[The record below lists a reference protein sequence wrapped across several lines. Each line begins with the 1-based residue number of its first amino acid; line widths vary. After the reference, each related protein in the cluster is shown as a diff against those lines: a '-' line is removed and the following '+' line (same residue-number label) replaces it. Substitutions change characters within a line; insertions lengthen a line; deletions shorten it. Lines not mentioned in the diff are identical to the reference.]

1 MQAAEECS
9 VDVQIESNAA
19 LSDAPAATDA
29 TRAHVEGGGRR
40 LRDGLTATREAVQTL
55 GLSAALWMLYV
66 PHYVVLRA
74 LGPRWGMKWVR
85 CAANIHWLLTFVGAQ
100 RSARG
105 AIEAMSPYFDC
116 RESVSYILRRHLQ
129 LKHECFA
136 RVRVYSLHAADGRGS
151 DMHWNCSP
159 ESVAALPSEDRERGL
174 VIVGFHFNF
183 FQTFAAGLAE
193 FFPGD
198 KLVQLRYRTS
208 RCVEN
213 ASSPIVQIALRK
225 AMEADRRAGANVFYI
240 DDIEAIIQ
248 LYRLLRQ
255 KGVVAVTADG
265 GAAGDFVDVPF
276 FDGTLRVPSGWAKL
290 AAGTKSDV
298 LLICDKELSANAREG
313 LFYNHVSCAE
323 NTDEAAYQAIAAAI
337 RVLELRIKEEP
348 WGWHPWQRL
357 RVDVDGDGVR
367 RYSLKQYGFDEG
379 TRLQKQPVKSAAQRN
394 QETQRSAVDPT
405 VERFASKR
413 RVAVIANSLP
423 PYRVHLH
430 EELVERYPEVELWSL
445 TTHSNAYQRWGG
457 LHAPAS
463 IRHVEFSGGEPTNE
477 QPLVSHSLREWR
489 KAGRIIRWL
498 QDHSIDAVLVQGC
511 GDMGRMR
518 IIRWCKANGVKC
530 FLTGDFNI
538 CSDNHRPLKRWLK
551 RQVYERAVGWSTG
564 LMPCGQHGLALL
576 HRYGGI
582 SKPAYMFPFV
592 PDVELFTDPP
602 KAAVAAVRSKYG
614 LEPGRRRFVFSARMM
629 TAKRPD
635 LALRAFVE
643 IAGLRS
649 DWDLVMIGEGP
660 LREQLEASIPAHLKS
675 RVVWTG
681 FLNDMSAMA
690 GLYAQCDV
698 LVLPSDHEPW
708 GVVVVEAAAAGLAII
723 ASDKVGAAPELV
735 RHGVNGAVFAAGNL
749 RLLKE
754 AMLSVSSDAACD
766 ELKQR
771 SRDVFREWTVL
782 NDAATN
788 FGAALG
794 LCEDAAIAAESQG
807 AMDQFVP
814 SLPANSDLQYAA
826 AELQP
831 SRAASISPVD

>member
-1 MQAAEECS
+1 
-9 VDVQIESNAA
+9 VDVQIESDAV
-19 LSDAPAATDA
+19 LSDAPAACVAPTA
-29 TRAHVEGGGRR
+29 RIEGGGRR
-40 LRDGLTATREAVQTL
+40 LRDGLTATRDAVQTL

-105 AIEAMSPYFDC
+105 AIAAMSPYFDC
-116 RESVSYILRRHLQ
+116 RASVSYILRRHLQ

-159 ESVAALPSEDRERGL
+159 ESAAALPSENRERGL

-213 ASSPIVQIALRK
+213 ASSPVVQMALRK
-225 AMEADRRAGANVFYI
+225 AMEADRRAGAHVFYI

-255 KGVVAVTADG
+255 KGIVAVTADG

-290 AAGTKSDV
+290 AAGTRSDV

-313 LFYNHVSCAE
+313 LFYNHVSCTE
-323 NTDEAAYQAIAAAI
+323 NTDEAAYRAIAEAI

-379 TRLQKQPVKSAAQRN
+379 TRLQKQPAKSPSLRN
-394 QETQRSAVDPT
+394 QEIERSAVEPT
-405 VERFASKR
+405 VERVASKL
-413 RVAVIANSLP
+413 RVAVVANSLP
-423 PYRVHLH
+423 PYRVQLH
-430 EELVERYPEVELWSL
+430 EELVEKYPKMELWSL

-477 QPLVSHSLREWR
+477 QPLVRYSLREWR

-498 QDHSIDAVLVQGC
+498 QDHRIDAVLVQGC

-551 RQVYERAVGWSTG
+551 RRVYVRAVDWSTG

-576 HRYGGI
+576 HRYGGR

-592 PDVELFTDPP
+592 PDVELFTRPSDE
-602 KAAVAAVRSKYG
+602 AIASVRTEFG
-614 LEPGRRRFVFSARMM
+614 LESRRRRFLFSARMM
-629 TAKRPD
+629 PAKRPD

-643 IAGLRS
+643 IAGLRP
-649 DWDLVMIGEGP
+649 DWDLVMVGEGP
-660 LREQLEASIPAHLKS
+660 LREQLEASIPPHLKS
-675 RVVWTG
+675 RVLWTG

-735 RHGVNGAVFAAGNL
+735 RHGVNGAMFAAGNL

-754 AMLSVSSDAACD
+754 AMLAVSSDEACD
-766 ELKQR
+766 GLKKQ
-771 SRDVFREWTVL
+771 SREIFRQWTTH

-794 LCEDAAIAAESQG
+794 LSEDGADDAGRQG
-807 AMDQFVP
+807 AAVHARHGLP
-814 SLPANSDLQYAA
+814 TNRELSLQ
-826 AELQP
+826 AE
-831 SRAASISPVD
+831 

>member
-1 MQAAEECS
+1 MDAQA
-9 VDVQIESNAA
+9 ESNAA
-19 LSDAPAATDA
+19 LPDASAATGA
-29 TRAHVEGGGRR
+29 SSARLGGRR
-40 LRDGLTATREAVQTL
+40 QRFRDGLTATREAVQTL
-55 GLSAALWMLYV
+55 GFSAALWMLYV

-74 LGPRWGMKWVR
+74 LGPRWGMAWVR

-105 AIEAMSPYFDC
+105 AIAAMSPYFDSKA
-116 RESVSYILRRHLQ
+116 SVSHILRRHLQ

-136 RVRVYSLHAADGRGS
+136 RVRVYSLHASGGRDA

-159 ESVAALPSEDRERGL
+159 ESAAALPAEKRERGL

-193 FFPGD
+193 FFPND
-198 KLVQLRYRTS
+198 NLVQLRYRTS
-208 RCVEN
+208 RCVES

-240 DDIEAIIQ
+240 DDIETIIQ

-265 GAAGDFVDVPF
+265 GAAGEFVDVPF

-290 AAGTKSDV
+290 AAGTKSDI
-298 LLICDKELSANAREG
+298 LLICDKELSANSREG
-313 LFYNHVSCAE
+313 LFYNHVSCTE
-323 NTDEAAYQAIAAAI
+323 NSDEAAYQAIAAAI

-357 RVDVDGDGVR
+357 RVDVDREGVR

-379 TRLQKQPVKSAAQRN
+379 TRLQKQPAKSAAQRDRHA
-394 QETQRSAVDPT
+394 QLSAGDSP
-405 VERFASKR
+405 VERVATKR

-423 PYRVHLH
+423 PYRIHLH
-430 EELVERYPEVELWSL
+430 EELVERFPEMELWSL

-457 LHAPAS
+457 LHAPPS
-463 IRHVEFSGGEPTNE
+463 IRHVEFGGGEPTNE
-477 QPLVSHSLREWR
+477 QPLLRYSLREWR

-498 QDHSIDAVLVQGC
+498 EEHRIDSVLVQGC

-518 IIRWCKANGVKC
+518 IIRWCKARGVEC

-551 RQVYERAVGWSTG
+551 RRVYERAVAWSTG

-576 HRYGGI
+576 HRYGGKA
-582 SKPAYMFPFV
+582 KPAHMFPFI
-592 PDVELFTDPP
+592 PDVELFTHPSDES
-602 KAAVAAVRSKYG
+602 VAAVRGKYG

-629 TAKRPD
+629 PAKRPD
-635 LALRAFVE
+635 LAVRAFVE

-649 DWDLVMIGEGP
+649 DWDLVMIGDGP
-660 LREQLEASIPAHLKS
+660 LREQLEESIPQHLRS
-675 RVVWTG
+675 RVLWTG
-681 FLNDMSAMA
+681 FLNEMPEMA
-690 GLYAQCDV
+690 GAYSLCDV
-698 LVLPSDHEPW
+698 LLLPSDHEPW
-708 GVVVVEAAAAGLAII
+708 GVVVVEAVAAGLAII
-723 ASDKVGAAPELV
+723 ASDKVGAVPELV
-735 RHGVNGAVFAAGNL
+735 HHGVNGAVFAFGNV

-754 AMLSVSSDAACD
+754 AMLSVSSETKCNA
-766 ELKQR
+766 LKEQ
-771 SRDVFREWTVL
+771 SREVFREWTCL

-788 FGAALG
+788 FGTALR
-794 LCEDAAIAAESQG
+794 LRDAADSDRQDSTVRSRQSLPTTCESQC
-807 AMDQFVP
+807 VP
-814 SLPANSDLQYAA
+814 
-826 AELQP
+826 
-831 SRAASISPVD
+831 AASN

>member
-1 MQAAEECS
+1 M
-9 VDVQIESNAA
+9 
-19 LSDAPAATDA
+19 
-29 TRAHVEGGGRR
+29 
-40 LRDGLTATREAVQTL
+40 TATREAVQTL

-74 LGPRWGMKWVR
+74 LGPRWGMAWVR

-100 RSARG
+100 RTARG
-105 AIEAMSPYFDC
+105 AIAAMSPYFDC
-116 RESVSYILRRHLQ
+116 KASVSHVLRRHLQ

-136 RVRVYSLHAADGRGS
+136 RVRVYSLHAAGGRDA

-159 ESVAALPSEDRERGL
+159 ESAAALPREKRERGL

-198 KLVQLRYRTS
+198 NLVQLRYRTS
-208 RCVEN
+208 RCVES

-265 GAAGDFVDVPF
+265 GAAGEFVDVPF
-276 FDGTLRVPSGWAKL
+276 FDGTFRVPSGWAKL
-290 AAGTKSDV
+290 AAGTKSDI
-298 LLICDKELSANAREG
+298 LLICDKELNANAREG
-313 LFYNHVSCAE
+313 LFYNHVSCTE

-379 TRLQKQPVKSAAQRN
+379 TRLQKQPAKLAAKRPPQQQSNSSEAPVQRD
-394 QETQRSAVDPT
+394 AV
-405 VERFASKR
+405 KR

-423 PYRVHLH
+423 PYRIHLH
-430 EELVERYPEVELWSL
+430 EELVEKFPEVELWSL

-457 LHAPAS
+457 LQAPQS
-463 IRHVEFSGGEPTNE
+463 IRHVECGTGEPTNE
-477 QPLVSHSLREWR
+477 QPLLRYSLREWR
-489 KAGRIIRWL
+489 KSGRIIRWL
-498 QDHSIDAVLVQGC
+498 QERRIDSVLVQGC

-518 IIRWCKANGVKC
+518 IIRWCKANRVEC

-551 RQVYERAVGWSTG
+551 RRVYERAVRWSTG
-564 LMPCGQHGLALL
+564 LMPCGQNGLSLL
-576 HRYGGI
+576 YRYGGE

-592 PDVELFTDPP
+592 PNVDLFSRPSVEAI
-602 KAAVAAVRSKYG
+602 AAARSKYE
-614 LEPGRRRFVFSARMM
+614 LKSDRRRFVFSARMM
-629 TAKRPD
+629 SAKRPD
-635 LALRAFVE
+635 LAVRAFVE

-649 DWDLVMIGEGP
+649 DWDLVMIGDGP
-660 LREQLEASIPAHLKS
+660 LRRQLEESVPQHLKS
-675 RVVWTG
+675 RILWTG
-681 FLNDMSAMA
+681 FSNDVAELA
-690 GLYAQCDV
+690 GVYSQCDV

-723 ASDKVGAAPELV
+723 ASDHVGAAPELV
-735 RHGVNGAVFAAGNL
+735 HHGINGAVFSSGNL

-754 AMLSVSSDAACD
+754 SLLAASADGACD
-766 ELKQR
+766 ALKSG
-771 SRDVFREWTVL
+771 SRDVFREWTRL
-782 NDAATN
+782 NDPATS
-788 FGAALG
+788 FSAALRLRG
-794 LCEDAAIAAESQG
+794 NAGNNPDRQNSTLHSSQTLPTTCEPAYA
-807 AMDQFVP
+807 P
-814 SLPANSDLQYAA
+814 SA
-826 AELQP
+826 
-831 SRAASISPVD
+831 

>member
-1 MQAAEECS
+1 M
-9 VDVQIESNAA
+9 
-19 LSDAPAATDA
+19 
-29 TRAHVEGGGRR
+29 
-40 LRDGLTATREAVQTL
+40 TATREAVQTL

-74 LGPRWGMKWVR
+74 LGPRWGMAWVR

-105 AIEAMSPYFDC
+105 AIAAMSPYFDC
-116 RESVSYILRRHLQ
+116 KASVSHILRRHLL

-136 RVRVYSLHAADGRGS
+136 RVRVYSLHAAGGRDA

-159 ESVAALPSEDRERGL
+159 ESVAALPKEKRERGL

-198 KLVQLRYRTS
+198 NLVQLRYRTS

-213 ASSPIVQIALRK
+213 ASSPIVQIALKK

-265 GAAGDFVDVPF
+265 GAAGEFVDVPF
-276 FDGTLRVPSGWAKL
+276 FDGTFRVPSGWAKL
-290 AAGTKSDV
+290 AAGTKSDI

-313 LFYNHVSCAE
+313 LFYNHVSCTE

-357 RVDVDGDGVR
+357 RVDVDRDGVR

-379 TRLQKQPVKSAAQRN
+379 TRLQKQPAKSVAQRER
-394 QETQRSAVDPT
+394 QTQLRAGEPPIERAAV
-405 VERFASKR
+405 KR

-423 PYRVHLH
+423 PYRIHLH
-430 EELVERYPEVELWSL
+430 EELVERFREMELWSL
-445 TTHSNAYQRWGG
+445 TTHSNAYRRWGG
-457 LHAPAS
+457 LHAPPS
-463 IRHVEFSGGEPTNE
+463 IRHVEFGAGEPTNE
-477 QPLVSHSLREWR
+477 QPLLRYSLREWQ

-498 QDHSIDAVLVQGC
+498 QDQQIDSVLVQGC

-518 IIRWCKANGVKC
+518 IIRWCKRHGVEC

-551 RQVYERAVGWSTG
+551 RRVYERAVAWSTG

-576 HRYGGI
+576 HRYGGK
-582 SKPAYMFPFV
+582 SKPAHMFPFV
-592 PDVELFTDPP
+592 PDVELFTRPSEESI
-602 KAAVAAVRSKYG
+602 AAARDKFG

-629 TAKRPD
+629 QAKRPD
-635 LALRAFVE
+635 LAVRAFVE

-649 DWDLVMIGEGP
+649 DWDLVMIGDGP
-660 LREQLEASIPAHLKS
+660 LRLQLEASIPPHLKS
-675 RVVWTG
+675 RVLWTG
-681 FLNDMSAMA
+681 FLNDVSEMA
-690 GLYAQCDV
+690 GAYSLCDV

-708 GVVVVEAAAAGLAII
+708 GVVVVEAVAAGLAII
-723 ASDKVGAAPELV
+723 ASDKVGAVPELV
-735 RHGVNGAVFAAGNL
+735 HHGANGAVFASGNL

-754 AMLSVSSDAACD
+754 AMLSVSSEAKCDA
-766 ELKQR
+766 LKEQ
-771 SRDVFREWTVL
+771 SREVFREWTCL

-794 LCEDAAIAAESQG
+794 LREDAANDSGRQRSTIHSHRALPAVCEPEY
-807 AMDQFVP
+807 VP
-814 SLPANSDLQYAA
+814 ST
-826 AELQP
+826 
-831 SRAASISPVD
+831 